1 MNSLIK
7 LIINYQKTNS
17 NETFKEIVKSFE
29 GLIKHKIKT
38 IPAYYKDDIYQE
50 MLMELFNCI
59 KQFKI
64 NLTANIDQTLFNI
77 EIYNCLKNNDF
88 KNVNSKLQNK
98 YIRLFIKKYGTKL
111 LEKAFTCKY
120 HQDLFVKEFCY
131 FTNQNQFI
139 KSLNKRF
146 LFVYLN
152 FLKKHQKDLN
162 KSIKSLN
169 EFDEDKNEIIDNLID
184 PKTIKEDKN
193 YFCYDLTKEEMEFIW
208 LFLRSVGVATEKEVA
223 NKLKISQQA
232 VHKKKSKIIK
242 KYKKI

>member
-139 KSLNKRF
+139 KNLNKRF

-162 KSIKSLN
+162 KMAVKFGIVN
-169 EFDEDKNEIIDNLID
+169 GQIMNNAQV
-184 PKTIKEDKN
+184 
-193 YFCYDLTKEEMEFIW
+193 EELAKIP
-208 LFLRSVGVATEKEVA
+208 SKEVLIA
-223 NKLKISQQA
+223 MLLGTLNAPVSALARALNAIAEKQN
-232 VHKKKSKIIK
+232 
-242 KYKKI
+242 